1 MHRWLRW
8 SSCLVIV
15 VMAMLSGMLSLF
27 ALGDGYMAAVRAY
40 PLHGRYRCPMYRR
53 SVPPER

>member
-40 PLHGRYRCPMYRR
+40 PL
-53 SVPPER
+53 